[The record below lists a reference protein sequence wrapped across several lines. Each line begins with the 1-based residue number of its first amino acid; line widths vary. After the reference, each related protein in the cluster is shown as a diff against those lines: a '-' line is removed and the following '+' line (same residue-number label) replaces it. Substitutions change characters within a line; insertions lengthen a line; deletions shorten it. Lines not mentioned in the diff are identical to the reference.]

1 MCGSA
6 SLTLCAKE
14 SLSLSLSSRPLSRDL
29 SPSSPHLSCV
39 LSLSP
44 QPASS
49 SSLSR
54 HSRPLRLRICPCRSP
69 WPHQRLRFLC
79 SRSPVSLVLGI
90 RSLQLRLC
98 AAVCARVRQ
107 PLSRCCLCLPA
118 FISLSLSPRACS
130 YLPPALCS
138 LCGSVPS
145 RLMALS
151 PSLSLAMSL
160 SPPESPVTEL
170 FCRLAPCGPLTHTA
184 GRGAQRKSKVSHAGL
199 VSSKTITLRL
209 SASQWFVAK
218 ASRFRALLSK
228 VATTPRRQR
237 V

>member
-14 SLSLSLSSRPLSRDL
+14 SLSVSSRPLSRDL

-118 FISLSLSPRACS
+118 FISLSLHVLARTYLQLSVLCVDQSRRVSWHCPRR
-130 YLPPALCS
+130 YLWPCLC
-138 LCGSVPS
+138 
-145 RLMALS
+145 
-151 PSLSLAMSL
+151 
-160 SPPESPVTEL
+160 
-170 FCRLAPCGPLTHTA
+170 
-184 GRGAQRKSKVSHAGL
+184 
-199 VSSKTITLRL
+199 LRL
-209 SASQWFVAK
+209 NL
-218 ASRFRALLSK
+218 R
-228 VATTPRRQR
+228 
-237 V
+237 